1 MPDKLNFGQT
11 SSRLVR
17 LLRDSKENQ
26 RSLWTGFQF
35 LFETRIV
42 EKTKRTA
49 CEKRAGVFF
58 SFSRLSESLE
68 QANPEDVCGRLGRG
82 GVCKIIHVSV
92 LTSMK

>member
-35 LFETRIV
+35 LFL
-42 EKTKRTA
+42 KP
-49 CEKRAGVFF
+49 
-58 SFSRLSESLE
+58 RL
-68 QANPEDVCGRLGRG
+68 DVCGRLALE
-82 GVCKIIHVSV
+82 VCKIIHISV
-92 LTSMK
+92 LTSVK